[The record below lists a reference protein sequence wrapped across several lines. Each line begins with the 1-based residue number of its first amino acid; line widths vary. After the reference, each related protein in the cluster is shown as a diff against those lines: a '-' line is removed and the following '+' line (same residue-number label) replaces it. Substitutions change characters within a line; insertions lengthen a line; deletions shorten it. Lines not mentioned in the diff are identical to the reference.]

1 MAPEVNGTVK
11 WYTHEFHNDITLS
24 AEEFFSYKPIYEIYA
39 WDEVGAKLRTCD
51 VAGGKCMD
59 SALV

>member
-39 WDEVGAKLRTCD
+39 WDEVGVKLRTCD
-51 VAGGKCMD
+51 VAGGK
-59 SALV
+59 